1 MVTDRP
7 LAGRASSVVEARMGR
22 HSVVVVDDDSSIR
35 FAVRAFLQHHGYDVV
50 EAASCA
56 AAGEVLSRLRPDAV
70 LLDFEL
76 PDGTALDLLPRLRDA
91 EIPVIVLTA
100 NGTIDLAVRA
110 IKEGAD
116 QFLTKPVELPA
127 LFEIIQRVIE
137 HRRDRSK
144 RVATERRDSR
154 APADPFIGKS
164 PVIQALR
171 DDAKRLAEAD
181 GPVLI
186 LGETGS
192 GKGVLANWLHRNG
205 PRSDEAF
212 VDLNCAGLSRELL
225 ESDLFGHERGA
236 FTGANA
242 QKRGLLEVAH
252 RGSFF
257 LDELGD
263 VDLTVQPRLLKVLEE
278 KRFRRLGDVQDRQV
292 DVRLIAATHQDLAE
306 AVREKR
312 FRADLYFRINTLP
325 LRIPSLRERAD
336 DLPALAERLLAGI
349 APARGGLELSPRA
362 ISRLQRYSWPGN
374 VRELRNVLE
383 RATILSRGGVL
394 DVGDLRF
401 EADAAPSSASGTHDG
416 DQDLTLEQIE
426 KRHIERVLRQEHG
439 KVVRAADKLGVP
451 KSSLYYKIKKHGI
464 LLPKA

>member
-1 MVTDRP
+1 
-7 LAGRASSVVEARMGR
+7 MGR
-22 HSVVVVDDDSSIR
+22 HSVVIVDDDSSIR
-35 FAVRAFLQHHGYDVV
+35 FAVRAFLQRHDYDVV
-50 EAASCA
+50 EAGSCA

-127 LFEIIQRVIE
+127 LFEVIQRVIE

-144 RVATERRDSR
+144 RVATERRDAR

-164 PVIQALR
+164 PAIQALR
-171 DDAKRLAEAD
+171 DEASRLSEAD

-205 PRSDEAF
+205 PRSEEAF

-292 DVRLIAATHQDLAE
+292 DVRLIAATHQDLSE

-325 LRIPSLRERAD
+325 LRIPPLRERAD
-336 DLPALAERLLAGI
+336 DLPALAERLLAQL
-349 APARGGLELSPRA
+349 APARGHLELSPRA
-362 ISRLQRYSWPGN
+362 VAQLQRYSWPGN

-383 RATILSRGGVL
+383 RATILSRGGLL
-394 DVGDLRF
+394 DVADLRF
-401 EADAAPSSASGTHDG
+401 EAEAAPSSTAGARDDG
-416 DQDLTLEQIE
+416 QDLTLEQIE
-426 KRHIERVLRQEHG
+426 KRHIERVLQQEHG
-439 KVVRAADKLGVP
+439 KVVRAAEKLGVP

-464 LLPKA
+464 PLPKG